1 MTTRTNSHTV
11 TCIYR
16 RLIFHPSRNNVID
29 TPRDVGLEASG
40 QKYLVTLTT
49 ESRDAEMIS
58 AKFSALVS
66 NSTKQFMYYLL
77 GLQVYFDLVQPGFFG
92 RNSYRIGSY
101 SETNTRYVLLII
113 CILPKLLGLKIQFV
127 QRRGNRYHLIRL
139 LFEDTIKRY

>member
-1 MTTRTNSHTV
+1 MLLTLREMSDLKPLAKIS
-11 TCIYR
+11 C
-16 RLIFHPSRNNVID
+16 L
-29 TPRDVGLEASG
+29 
-40 QKYLVTLTT
+40 YLVTLTT